1 MLTKNLTPLSFFVLT
16 QRPGLGTTVKLGYST
31 AGSRESSSSTW
42 TFRLYLYSST
52 AVFFHPPC
60 SSTLIEAKARQERD
74 SPPEDFQPLT
84 ISHPTKTWPPHHLQV
99 GIYNGGIDIEAGR
112 SKTHSG
118 KATHWLLSNTCI
130 RLRTFLTTKFV
141 YSFLPSDVQCS
152 LFQLYF
158 KTIV

>member
-42 TFRLYLYSST
+42 TFRLNLFSST

-60 SSTLIEAKARQERD
+60 YSTLTEAKARQGRD
-74 SPPEDFQPLT
+74 SPPKDFQPLT
-84 ISHPTKTWPPHHLQV
+84 IGHPTKTWPPHHLQV
-99 GIYNGGIDIEAGR
+99 GIYNGGIDIEAGW

-118 KATHWLLSNTCI
+118 KATAWQIVSDNTCI
-130 RLRTFLTTKFV
+130 RFRTFLTTRFV
-141 YSFLPSDVQCS
+141 YSFPPSDVHSSSCIS
-152 LFQLYF
+152 
-158 KTIV
+158 K